1 MSVTSVIAP
10 AQVHK
15 ALRPGQPM
23 RVYHLRHEDS
33 AETDKF
39 QAGLERERRA
49 LESLIHAKA
58 HLVMPLLPDP
68 KQVRTAFG
76 VQPG

>member
-1 MSVTSVIAP
+1 
-10 AQVHK
+10 
-15 ALRPGQPM
+15 M
-23 RVYHLRHEDS
+23 RVYHLRHDDS

-58 HLVMPLLPDP
+58 HMVMPLLPDP
-68 KQVRTAFG
+68 KQVRSHSSF
-76 VQPG
+76 

>member
-1 MSVTSVIAP
+1 
-10 AQVHK
+10 
-15 ALRPGQPM
+15 M

-49 LESLIHAKA
+49 LESLIHAKG
-58 HLVMPLLPDP
+58 HMVLPMLPDP
-68 KQVRTAFG
+68 KQVRRPGSMAPHRSSIGFKYT
-76 VQPG
+76 QPKPCSF